1 MRYEI
6 QIGILLAGL
15 LSACERGAVRGGAG
29 DAAHGEAAVTATTQ
43 TPPATTQTPPATT
56 QTPPVVPSVNPV
68 IPVSNPSP
76 SQKLAPGEWLD
87 TRTQQAWSSAGTF
100 TASAPPTGV
109 ECKSP
114 AEVASAEQIK
124 AAIGRGF
131 PVDKCLWVLNGFL
144 FAMQPTSELITCGE
158 PPPYEAFNCPRGMN
172 PSACS
177 YQMANAQAAYGQMA
191 SRFTTAGQ
199 LYCVRAVGG
208 SN

>member
-1 MRYEI
+1 MRHKL

-15 LSACERGAVRGGAG
+15 LSACDGGAVRGDAG
-29 DAAHGEAAVTATTQ
+29 DAAPGETAA
-43 TPPATTQTPPATT
+43 PAKGP
-56 QTPPVVPSVNPV
+56 TPPVVPTVDPV

-100 TASAPPTGV
+100 TASTPPTGA

-114 AEVASAEQIK
+114 SEVASAEQIK

-158 PPPYEAFNCPRGMN
+158 PPPYVGPDCPVGRS
-172 PSACS
+172 PAICS
-177 YQMANAQAAYGQMA
+177 RNTANARAAYEGMA

-199 LYCVRAVGG
+199 LYCVRAVGT